1 MILRSVIA
9 AKAVLAVPAQSSES
23 EVVNKSINMS
33 VDNQQA
39 LQIATVLTEALPYI
53 QQFAGTTVVV
63 KYGGNAMENPE
74 QMLSFAGD
82 IALMKTVGMHP
93 VVIHGGGPQISKLLT
108 QLGIESE
115 FLHGMRVTDAPTMDV
130 VEMVL
135 GGQVNKAVVS
145 LINRSGGKAI
155 GLTGKDANLIE
166 AQKLLVKNPAAGET
180 PDGVGDDVGFVGEIT
195 QINAKIIRD
204 LCDDGFIPVIAPI
217 GVDKEGQAYNIN
229 ADLVAGKMAE
239 ALAAEKLMLLTNT
252 PGIVDGSGQLL
263 TQLSAAD
270 IQPLINDGTVSGGML
285 PKVQC
290 AVDAVG
296 AGVQAAQIIDGR
308 VAHSALIEL
317 FTDVG
322 IGTLIHP

>member
-1 MILRSVIA
+1 
-9 AKAVLAVPAQSSES
+9 
-23 EVVNKSINMS
+23 MS
-33 VDNQQA
+33 VNNQVNNQQA

-74 QMLSFAGD
+74 QMLSFARD

-155 GLTGKDANLIE
+155 GLTGKDAHLIE
-166 AQKLLVKNPAAGET
+166 AKKLLVKNPAVGHESPAET
-180 PDGVGDDVGFVGEIT
+180 GDDVGFVGEIT

-270 IQPLINDGTVSGGML
+270 IQQLINDGTVSGGML

-308 VAHSALIEL
+308 VAHSTLIEL

-322 IGTLIHP
+322 IGTLIHA

>member
-1 MILRSVIA
+1 MANI
-9 AKAVLAVPAQSSES
+9 
-23 EVVNKSINMS
+23 
-33 VDNQQA
+33 DNQQA
-39 LQIATVLTEALPYI
+39 LNIATVLTEALPYI
-53 QQFAGTTVVV
+53 QQFSGITVVV
-63 KYGGNAMENPE
+63 KYGGNAMENSE
-74 QMLSFAGD
+74 QMLSFARD
-82 IALMKTVGMHP
+82 IALMKVVGMHP
-93 VVIHGGGPQISKLLT
+93 VVVHGGGPQISKLLA
-108 QLGIESE
+108 QLDIPTS

-166 AQKLLVKNPAAGET
+166 AQKLLVKDPSSISSDQES
-180 PDGVGDDVGFVGEIT
+180 GDDVGFVGEIT

-204 LCDDGFIPVIAPI
+204 LCNDGFIPVIAPI
-217 GVDKEGQAYNIN
+217 GVDKDGQAYNIN

-270 IQPLINDGTVSGGML
+270 IQHLINDGTVSGGML

-322 IGTLIHP
+322 IGTLIHA